1 MAAVS
6 RLEARMKIVDRHGT
20 VRYPVNGS
28 LTHQLSQTEWFGPYT
43 VQVADGV
50 SEQSLTALGTGG
62 LTTVT
67 ALLITSD
74 TNIAITYG
82 AAASN
87 VPVDLNANGI
97 HAISGT
103 SLTAI
108 AVSNS
113 SGATALV
120 TYFLAGS

>member
-1 MAAVS
+1 MPAIS
-6 RLEARMKIVDRHGT
+6 RLKAEMSLVDRHGT
-20 VRYPVNGS
+20 IGPLSV
-28 LTHQLSQTEWFGPYT
+28 LHQLSQTEWFGPHT

-62 LTTVT
+62 ITTVT
-67 ALLITSD
+67 ALFITSD
-74 TNIAITYG
+74 RNIAITYG

-87 VPVDLNANGI
+87 VPVDLNANGF
-97 HAISGT
+97 HAKSGT

-120 TYFLAGS
+120 TYMLAGQ

>member
-1 MAAVS
+1 MPGVS
-6 RLEARMKIVDRHGT
+6 RVEARMSIVDRNGT
-20 VRYPVNGS
+20 VSYPANVP
-28 LTHQLSQTEWFGPYT
+28 LRHQLSQTEWFGPHT

-50 SEQSLTALGTGG
+50 SEQSLPALGTGG
-62 LTTVT
+62 MTTVT
-67 ALLITSD
+67 ALFITSD
-74 TNIAITYG
+74 TNISITYG
-82 AAASN
+82 ASASN
-87 VPVDLNANGI
+87 APVPLNANGV
-97 HAISGT
+97 HEMSGT